1 MQPKSTTQM
10 KIYSVKI
17 DKELSDKIAQIARD
31 DDRSESSVIRQA
43 IRAFL
48 STKQCNQNQLKSYK
62 KSVNCIADDVVKKGA

>member
-1 MQPKSTTQM
+1 M

-43 IRAFL
+43 VRAFL
-48 STKQCNQNQLKSYK
+48 STKRCNQNQLKPCE
-62 KSVNCIADDVVKKGA
+62 KSANCIADDVAKKGA